1 MTKQLTPKDVRNI
14 KTVKE
19 TIVKSGEVIKK

>member
-1 MTKQLTPKDVRNI
+1 MTKQLTPKDVETI